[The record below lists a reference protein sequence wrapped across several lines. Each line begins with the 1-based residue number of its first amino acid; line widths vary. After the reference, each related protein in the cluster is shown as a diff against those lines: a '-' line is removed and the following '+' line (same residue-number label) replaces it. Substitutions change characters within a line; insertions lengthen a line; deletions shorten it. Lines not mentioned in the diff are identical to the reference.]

1 MNVDSTYENL
11 EQVVGLI
18 MEGKPVSMDDLHK
31 SLAQVATCILES
43 YENSRGLVQRILWLL
58 EKCPDD
64 AISIFLHDVITF
76 IENID
81 LYYSAEQEGSS
92 DIYERFSAPWTEDD
106 IKAIYEKAM
115 PLFDNEHILSYSNDR
130 IATSLSIKERKQFV
144 DYAISCIQEYG
155 QQSHWTKEIIDL
167 QITHFSLLYS
177 ICHHDSLM
185 DLCFHFA
192 DNMIDRIS
200 LSDSPQL
207 TRDIAESILLIGYEE
222 KMQSHAYLCAS
233 RAYTACRNALAGLF
247 YLYIAIVSIQQTNRK
262 LSRDEVYDILWL
274 VIKILRVLPGY
285 SDKLTNVV
293 IEKFRDLHYED
304 KKVLWFMH
312 TVFTLKLMRKQVQ
325 VVSEV
330 FDFLNEYREP
340 IIKNIK
346 HGAGPWFT
354 LLCEIE
360 RYYPTLFNN
369 QLKLYKDFFSNNL
382 ETNGNERLKDVLS
395 GENLSQHLFETIKQ
409 LEQTRNNSDYA
420 IDNKS
425 AVVIANRLLPQAVEM
440 ANIGDFILS
449 MRVKT
454 DFTFIFKDTYQKAMY
469 KKMELNDYKPGNY
482 DTPYRHI
489 DKLPDFLTI
498 EQNDS
503 MLWIGESNGRFYFI
517 SLKGKDYSIEE
528 LNTWKDLNVYELNRV
543 VSGIQFIKETTDRTG
558 CYYPKSEQDFEEE
571 DKSIGEHYGHHIL
584 SVPTDTKRLL
594 IVKDVEISSLPH
606 HLFATSED
614 DYIGYRM
621 PSANVISTEFL
632 IHSNF
637 ENNIRLDN
645 VSNFWIPIDSGDIA
659 LNQLWSHLENEI
671 SPFCANIFTTTLMD
685 KPLNGDINVVCAHGA
700 KTIGETDWLFANEQ
714 PIKDAE
720 AIVGNGKLL
729 ILLVCHAG
737 SMKAGVY
744 DTAVHT
750 IIKKFIRNGY
760 VSVVAPAWSLST
772 EIVPLWM
779 KTFMTEFVNNKAY
792 VVDAVYK
799 ANMAVKEEY
808 NTISAWACMHIYGN
822 PYLQINEVP
831 SLSINMK

>member
-43 YENSRGLVQRILWLL
+43 YENSRGLVQRTLWLL

-64 AISIFLHDVITF
+64 AISILLHDVITF

-81 LYYSAEQEGSS
+81 LYYSAEKEGSS
-92 DIYERFSAPWTEDD
+92 DIYERFSAPWTGDD

-330 FDFLNEYREP
+330 LDFLNEYREP
-340 IIKNIK
+340 IIQNIG

-354 LLCEIE
+354 LLSEIE
-360 RYYPTLFNN
+360 RYYPTLFNY
-369 QLKLYKDFFSNNL
+369 QLKWYKDFFSNNL
-382 ETNGNERLKDVLS
+382 ETNGNERLKDVLT

-420 IDNKS
+420 IDNRS
-425 AVVIANRLLPQAVEM
+425 AVVIANRLLPQAVEK

-469 KKMELNDYKPGNY
+469 KKMELNDEKPGNY

-498 EQNDS
+498 EQYDS
-503 MLWIGESNGRFYFI
+503 MMWIGESNGRFYFM
-517 SLKGKDYSIEE
+517 SLRGEVYSIEE
-528 LNTWKDLNVYELNRV
+528 LSTWKDLNVYELYKA
-543 VSGIQFIKETTDRTG
+543 VSDLQYCTDTNS
-558 CYYPKSEQDFEEE
+558 YVKSLQDFEDE
-571 DKSIGEHYGHHIL
+571 DKSFSNQYGHHIL
-584 SVPTDTKRLL
+584 PIPRDTQRLL

-606 HLFATSED
+606 HLFSSSIED
-614 DYIGYRM
+614 YVGYRM

-632 IHSNF
+632 IQSNF
-637 ENNIRLDN
+637 ENNIRPDIL
-645 VSNFWIPIDSGDIA
+645 SNFWIPIDSGDLA

-671 SPFCANIFTTTLMD
+671 SPFCTNIFTTTHMD

-700 KTIGETDWLFANEQ
+700 KTIGETDWFFAKGK
-714 PIKDAE
+714 PLKDVD
-720 AIVGNGKLL
+720 AIVGKGKLL

-750 IIKKFIRNGY
+750 IIKKFIRKGY

-772 EIVPLWM
+772 EIVPLWT
-779 KTFMTEFVNNKAY
+779 KTFMTEFVNKKAY
-792 VVDAVYK
+792 VIDAVYK

-808 NTISAWACMHIYGN
+808 KAISAWACMHMYGN